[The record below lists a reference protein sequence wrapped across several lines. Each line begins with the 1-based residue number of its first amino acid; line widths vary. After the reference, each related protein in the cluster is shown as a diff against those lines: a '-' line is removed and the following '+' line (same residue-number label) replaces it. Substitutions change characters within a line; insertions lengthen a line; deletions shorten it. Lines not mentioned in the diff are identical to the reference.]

1 MVDFEKLCLY
11 IDVIKVSILAILT
24 CAAQWR

>member
-11 IDVIKVSILAILT
+11 IDVVKGNILAILT
-24 CAAQWR
+24 CAPQWR